1 MRFKRGELTV
11 ISEKTSIEGKLAT
24 PGTLTVMGSFE
35 GDAKSSTLEIYKDGK
50 IIGSVE
56 AENVTIAGYFEGEII
71 CRNLLN
77 IAQTATVKGSVAY
90 GKLEVESGGLLEAE
104 ISQLESKSMKLLPSH
119 SKKVHS
125 KDK

>member
-11 ISEKTSIEGKLAT
+11 ISEKTSLEGKLTT
-24 PGTLTVMGSFE
+24 PGTLTVMGSLE

-50 IIGSVE
+50 VIGSVE

-71 CRNLLN
+71 CHNLLT

-90 GKLEVESGGLLEAE
+90 GKLTVESGGILDAK
-104 ISQLESKSMKLLPSH
+104 ISQLESKDTKLLPSH
-119 SKKVHS
+119 PKKVHS
-125 KDK
+125 EEK